1 MTVLV
6 TGAAG
11 FIGFSTCLRQLVS
24 GKQVVGIDNLNRYY
38 DTALKDARLAQ
49 LAAFPNFT
57 FRKLDIA
64 RDDILAAFT
73 ASERRSITEV
83 LHFAAQ
89 AGVRHSVMMP
99 FEFVDANVRGQ
110 VAILEF
116 ARRLPALRHI
126 IYASS
131 SSVYGRNTALPFRE
145 TDRVDQPGSFY
156 AVSKRS
162 AELTAECYQH
172 LHQLPLT
179 GLRFF
184 TVYGP
189 WGRPDMAYYLFAK
202 AIMEG
207 RPVTLYEGTALARD
221 FTFIDDAVDAICA
234 VTDLPPSGQA
244 RILNI
249 GSNVPEP
256 VSRLISLLENFLGR
270 TADIRLTPRP
280 TADVECTWAS
290 LEQIQQLIDWHP
302 TTSLEVGL
310 ERFCRWFL
318 NHSYG

>member
-11 FIGFSTCLRQLVS
+11 FIGFSTCLRLLTS
-24 GKQVVGIDNLNRYY
+24 GKQVIGIDNLNSYY
-38 DTALKDARLAQ
+38 DPALKDARLAQ

-57 FRKLDIA
+57 FRKIDIA
-64 RDDILAAFT
+64 SDDLLTVFT
-73 ASERRSITEV
+73 TLEQRSITEI

-99 FEFVDANVRGQ
+99 FAFADANVRGQ
-110 VAILEF
+110 VAILEL

-126 IYASS
+126 VYASS
-131 SSVYGRNTALPFRE
+131 SSVYGRNAALPFRE

-156 AVSKRS
+156 AVSKRA
-162 AELTAECYQH
+162 AELTAECYHH

-189 WGRPDMAYYLFAK
+189 WGRPDMAYYLFAR

-207 RPVTLYEGTALARD
+207 RPVTLYEGASLARD

-234 VTDLPPSGQA
+234 IMDLPPSDQA

-270 TADIRLTPRP
+270 KADIQLTSRP
-280 TADVECTWAS
+280 TADVEYTWAS

-302 TTSLEVGL
+302 ATSLETGL
-310 ERFCRWFL
+310 EQFSRWFL
-318 NHSYG
+318 NHQYS